1 MSKAQEDL
9 EKFLGIAEELGLE
22 DDEANSFV
30 SSAMKRK
37 GHRPKLSWED
47 ADTSDGDGSGGD
59 FFSSITGGKR
69 RETRPTRPQRKSGG
83 SDWQYGRSA

>member
-9 EKFLGIAEELGLE
+9 ERFLGIAEELGLE
-22 DDEANSFV
+22 DDEANSFI

-47 ADTSDGDGSGGD
+47 ADLNSDGDGGD
-59 FFSSITGGKR
+59 FFTSITGGKR
-69 RETRPTRPQRKSGG
+69 RETRSTRPQRKGGG